1 MLDTVLEFVGR
12 IGTVEL
18 IPANNL
24 SPIKVARMPVRTLFP
39 IMKVVKESDCTR
51 MTTRLSQL
59 FSDMFAKSR
68 SQGGQNG

>member
-1 MLDTVLEFVGR
+1 
-12 IGTVEL
+12 
-18 IPANNL
+18 
-24 SPIKVARMPVRTLFP
+24 MPVKTLFS
-39 IMKVVKESDCTR
+39 ILKVVTESDCTR

>member
-1 MLDTVLEFVGR
+1 
-12 IGTVEL
+12 
-18 IPANNL
+18 
-24 SPIKVARMPVRTLFP
+24 
-39 IMKVVKESDCTR
+39 MKVVKESDCTR